1 MRNIC
6 GLIAPLA
13 MIFAPIAVHAD
24 MSPPAPGPAPVTSP
38 EEWANDAG
46 TAAGFAASCG
56 VDPTPVRAAFT
67 VYLDRRHSSAGE
79 RQSLWQ
85 HLSLAERSTIGNFD
99 AATSSCDSVQ
109 TIVLRAVHRL
119 EEASR

>member
-1 MRNIC
+1 MRNVRA
-6 GLIAPLA
+6 LAALLA

-24 MSPPAPGPAPVTSP
+24 MSPPAPGPAPATSP
-38 EEWANDAG
+38 EERTSDAG
-46 TAAGFAASCG
+46 TAAGLAASCG

-67 VYLDRRHSSAGE
+67 VYLDHRHSRADE

-85 HLSLAERSTIGNFD
+85 HLSLVERSSIGNFSE
-99 AATSSCDSVQ
+99 ATSRCASVQ
-109 TIVLRAVHRL
+109 TIVLRAVRRL